1 MAKSADPSAQFVAR
15 ISFVGRAEGLV
26 KNLAGFKK
34 KHHTVPDAVNAAT
47 SAFLGKL
54 CLNELTVEAELL
66 FQRTKVALNYKRAD
80 LTLAITSPTAVLSA
94 KDFTWELTYAL
105 EAESPASYCLTR
117 TLHSLASSHFV
128 ELAEFNEV
136 FAGMFGGILFTL
148 TKNVSVE
155 AVIDAVEA
163 CAGEGG
169 LTVHYPSDCRHCVLS
184 VEQVAA
190 EVICDGAT
198 LELRFSRSGAPAELV
213 TAFLAVRAAF
223 ALTKNRVLAGLL

>member
-54 CLNELTVEAELL
+54 CLNELTAEAELL

-105 EAESPASYCLTR
+105 EAESPAS
-117 TLHSLASSHFV
+117 
-128 ELAEFNEV
+128 
-136 FAGMFGGILFTL
+136 
-148 TKNVSVE
+148 
-155 AVIDAVEA
+155 
-163 CAGEGG
+163 
-169 LTVHYPSDCRHCVLS
+169 
-184 VEQVAA
+184 
-190 EVICDGAT
+190 
-198 LELRFSRSGAPAELV
+198 
-213 TAFLAVRAAF
+213 
-223 ALTKNRVLAGLL
+223 